1 MIREEWPRLEAEE
14 APPMEEDP
22 MRGRKRRD

>member
-22 MRGRKRRD
+22 VRGRRRRG